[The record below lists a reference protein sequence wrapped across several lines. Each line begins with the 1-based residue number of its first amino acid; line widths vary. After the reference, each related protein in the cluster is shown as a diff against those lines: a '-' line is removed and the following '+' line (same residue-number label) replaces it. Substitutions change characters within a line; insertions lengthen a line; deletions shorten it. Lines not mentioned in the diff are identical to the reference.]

1 MSRSSLLLRVPP
13 PLQYAAFFGAGMLLD
28 RLIAWSPAWMQS
40 IAARSLGGLL
50 LVLAA
55 VLALASLGLLVIN
68 KTTVIPHAQPS
79 RLVTG
84 GPFAWSRNPIYVA
97 LTAAYCGGALL
108 AARAWPL
115 LLLPAPVAILDRVF
129 IPFEE
134 GQLRQIFH
142 ERYADYCRRVRR
154 WL

>member
-1 MSRSSLLLRVPP
+1 VNGSSLLLRLPP
-13 PLQYAAFFGAGMLLD
+13 PLQYAAFFGAGLLLD
-28 RLIAWSPAWMQS
+28 RLIPWSPEWMHGNP
-40 IAARSLGGLL
+40 ARWAGGILLVSAGLL
-50 LVLAA
+50 
-55 VLALASLGLLVIN
+55 ALTSLGLLVIN
-68 KTTVIPHAQPS
+68 RTTVIPHAQPS
-79 RLVTG
+79 RLITS
-84 GPFAWSRNPIYVA
+84 GPFALSRNPIYVA
-97 LTAAYCGGALL
+97 LTALYCGAALL

-134 GQLRQIFH
+134 DQLRQIFG

>member
-1 MSRSSLLLRVPP
+1 VSNSSLLLRVPP
-13 PLQYAAFFGAGMLLD
+13 PLQYAAFFGAGLLLD
-28 RLIAWSPAWMQS
+28 RLVPWSPGWMHGN
-40 IAARSLGGLL
+40 AARWAGGIL
-50 LVLAA
+50 LVSAA
-55 VLALASLGLLVIN
+55 LLFLTSLGLLLIN
-68 KTTVIPHAQPS
+68 RTTVIPHARPS

-84 GPFAWSRNPIYVA
+84 GPFALSRNPIYVA
-97 LTAAYCGGALL
+97 FTAAYCGAALL
-108 AARAWPL
+108 VARIWPM

-134 GQLRQIFH
+134 GQLSQIFG

>member
-1 MSRSSLLLRVPP
+1 VKNASLLLRVPP

-28 RLIAWSPAWMQS
+28 RLIAWSPLWMQS
-40 IAARSLGGLL
+40 IVARWLGGLL

-55 VLALASLGLLVIN
+55 LLALTSLGLLVIN
-68 KTTVIPHAQPS
+68 RTTVIPHAQPS

-84 GPFAWSRNPIYVA
+84 GPFAVSRNPIYVA
-97 LTAAYCGGALL
+97 LTAAYCGAALL

-115 LLLPAPVAILDRVF
+115 LLLPAPVAILDRMF

-134 GQLRQIFH
+134 GQLRQIFG
-142 ERYADYCRRVRR
+142 ERYAAYCRRVRR

>member
-1 MSRSSLLLRVPP
+1 VNGSLLLRVPP

-28 RLIAWSPAWMQS
+28 RLVPWSPAWLHGA
-40 IAARSLGGLL
+40 AARRLGGLV
-50 LVLAA
+50 LVAA
-55 VLALASLGLLVIN
+55 VLLAVTSIGLLRVN
-68 KTTVIPHAQPS
+68 RTTVIPHARPS

-84 GPFAWSRNPIYVA
+84 GPFALSRNPIYVA
-97 LTAAYCGGALL
+97 LTVLYCGAALL

-115 LLLPAPVAILDRVF
+115 LLLPAPVAILDRLF

-134 GQLRQIFH
+134 GQLRQAFGDS
-142 ERYADYCRRVRR
+142 YADYCRRVRR